1 MTPKRMIAAAH
12 AANES
17 DRYLVFDGMADAYEE
32 QKTAAAQVNGE
43 TLTDQLRTPG
53 KDISAAAGRMERDS
67 PLFYG
72 TGENPLLF

>member
-1 MTPKRMIAAAH
+1 MKRRDWHRELQQRMTPFSGMETAIQEQANGAATVAG
-12 AANES
+12 E
-17 DRYLVFDGMADAYEE
+17 DL
-32 QKTAAAQVNGE
+32 TAKLHE
-43 TLTDQLRTPG
+43 PG